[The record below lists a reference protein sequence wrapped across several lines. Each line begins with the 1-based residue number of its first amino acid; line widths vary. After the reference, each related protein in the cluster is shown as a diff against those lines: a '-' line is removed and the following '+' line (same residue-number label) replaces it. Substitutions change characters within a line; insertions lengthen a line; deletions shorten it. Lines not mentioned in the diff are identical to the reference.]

1 MSIKINVQGTIFE
14 TTIDTL
20 KNINYFKYM
29 IEATNYDF
37 AEPLFVNRSAH
48 IFKHVLAF
56 ATDPTYTYPLKYK
69 GELDFYDMV
78 YNVNDLYDPNNEI
91 KNDIKTLYKYINIIG
106 DVKGIV
112 VDDKYENTKCLIK
125 YCQQIRKINHRYC
138 SYCTKSFC

>member
-1 MSIKINVQGTIFE
+1 MSIKINFQGTIFE

-91 KNDIKTLYKYINIIG
+91 KNDINTLREYIYTIA
-106 DVKGIV
+106 DMKGIIL
-112 VDDKYENTKCLIK
+112 DDPYEDHSCASK
-125 YCQQIRKINHRYC
+125 YCNNKRERHDIYCEYC
-138 SYCTKSFC
+138 SK